1 MHVPFP
7 CTWKGNTIDHFHFYT
22 TGPPLPY
29 LLSYSVMVESPDG
42 KGVLLFGGERKI
54 TNRKKDNIIEDRI
67 LELRAGANSWTI
79 LDVTLQTARKKHTVI
94 PIPNS
99 MKWE

>member
-1 MHVPFP
+1 
-7 CTWKGNTIDHFHFYT
+7 
-22 TGPPLPY
+22 
-29 LLSYSVMVESPDG
+29 MVESPDG

-79 LDVTLQTARKKHTVI
+79 LDVSLQTARKKHTVI

>member
-1 MHVPFP
+1 MA
-7 CTWKGNTIDHFHFYT
+7 
-22 TGPPLPY
+22 
-29 LLSYSVMVESPDG
+29 ESLDG
-42 KGVLLFGGERKI
+42 KGVLLFGGDHRFT
-54 TNRKKDNIIEDRI
+54 TNSKNNNIIEDRI

-79 LDVTLQTARKKHTVI
+79 LDVSLQTARKKHTVI

>member
-1 MHVPFP
+1 
-7 CTWKGNTIDHFHFYT
+7 
-22 TGPPLPY
+22 
-29 LLSYSVMVESPDG
+29 MVESPDG

-67 LELRAGANSWTI
+67 LELRAGTNSWTI